1 MAEKIVETRESGNN
15 AATGAMMVI
24 LFICALLAIGVIA
37 YQNDV
42 FELPSAEPTQ
52 INIEVP
58 APTGNGGN

>member
-1 MAEKIVETRESGNN
+1 
-15 AATGAMMVI
+15 MMVI